1 MIYLDNSATTKPCKE
16 AVEAMNL
23 AMTENWGNASALYGL
38 GIDTAH
44 MLRDARHKVA
54 AALGAEPD
62 RVFFT
67 SGGTEAD
74 NWAIFSTAKR
84 FGKKNKHIV
93 TTAIEHHAV
102 LHTLNVLEKEGF
114 EITLL
119 DVAEGHNITAQQVKD
134 AIREDTCLVTCMYA
148 NNEIGSVLPISEIG
162 AVCKEAGVPTV
173 IVKCG
178 NEMHQKIL
186 SRVGADR
193 VIFPEKE
200 SGTRLAKNLLTSGFS
215 EMIELSDEVSMVEI
229 DVRDEWVGKTLIE
242 LSLRKKYSINVV
254 AIRNG
259 DKISTTVDPALP
271 LEKGMQLIV
280 IANTSKLKKLK

>member
-1 MIYLDNSATTKPCKE
+1 MSINKSYAVFGLGRYGLAVAKELVNNGVEVLAVDSDEAIVNSAIADIPFCKCADVTDLE
-16 AVEAMNL
+16 VIKQ
-23 AMTENWGNASALYGL
+23 L
-38 GIDTAH
+38 GIAN
-44 MLRDARHKVA
+44 M
-54 AALGAEPD
+54 
-62 RVFFT
+62 
-67 SGGTEAD
+67 
-74 NWAIFSTAKR
+74 
-84 FGKKNKHIV
+84 
-93 TTAIEHHAV
+93 
-102 LHTLNVLEKEGF
+102 
-114 EITLL
+114 
-119 DVAEGHNITAQQVKD
+119 DVVIIA
-134 AIREDTCLVTCMYA
+134 MA
-148 NNEIGSVLPISEIG
+148 NNLEASVM
-162 AVCKEAGVPTV
+162 AVTLCKEAGVPTV

-242 LSLRKKYSINVV
+242 LSLRKKYSVNVV

-259 DKISTTVDPALP
+259 DKIGTTVDPALP

-280 IANTSKLKKLK
+280 IANTLKLQKLK